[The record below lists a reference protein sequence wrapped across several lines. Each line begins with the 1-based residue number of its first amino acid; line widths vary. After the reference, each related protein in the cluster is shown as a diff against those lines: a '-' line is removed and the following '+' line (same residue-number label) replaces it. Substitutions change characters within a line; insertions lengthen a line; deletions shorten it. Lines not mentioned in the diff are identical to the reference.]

1 MVVIMS
7 GFVRVSNSCRVG
19 AVVARPLSSGWVW
32 ASRPLP
38 SGGLS
43 AGFSPAPVCLFIP
56 FSSRGL
62 AVKFAQLVGSVGWRS
77 WVRAGASGSQVFSSC
92 SLSVPAFAVKVALPS
107 GWSAGSGRAVLSS
120 LLFSASL

>member
-1 MVVIMS
+1 MS
-7 GFVRVSNSCRVG
+7 GFVRVSGSVRVG
-19 AVVARPLSSGWVW
+19 AVVARSLSGGWVW

-62 AVKFAQLVGSVGWRS
+62 AVKFAQLVAAVGWRS
-77 WVRAGASGSQVFSSC
+77 WVRAGGSGSQVFSSC

-120 LLFSASL
+120 LLFSASLKF